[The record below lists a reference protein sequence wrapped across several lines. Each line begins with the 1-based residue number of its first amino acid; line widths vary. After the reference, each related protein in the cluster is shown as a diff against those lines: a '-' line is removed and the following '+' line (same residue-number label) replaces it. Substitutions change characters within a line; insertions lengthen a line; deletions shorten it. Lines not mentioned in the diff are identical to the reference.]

1 MLAPIDVVRFVA
13 LKMGVRQPDQLVLT
27 PKDAELVGK
36 QLRGKQ
42 VRSSHNER
50 KWRIRGV
57 ADKSARTSRFEDDE
71 GNSITVA
78 EYFFR
83 QYNIVLRL
91 PDLPCLRV
99 GRDSDPVEMPMELCS
114 FLPGQAKHELSADH
128 KVAMIRE
135 TCAPPDARLES
146 LRSIVAGLGKD
157 ETSRAFGVATE
168 VGLKA
173 VPARIL
179 DPLPLVYRDMQGHEA
194 AVHPDTYKGQWNMRS
209 RGADLAM
216 ARCCPPLTTW
226 VIISFVRKEMMTDQ
240 VHDLGRGSNTGRRP
254 HTPTHTPRTPPRI
267 AHHPL
272 TARSP
277 PAHHPLL
284 PLDRSSSSS
293 SRGSSASRSSA
304 ASPSWNLAR

>member
-240 VHDLGRGSNTGRRP
+240 VHDRTRLEHRAPPAYP
-254 HTPTHTPRTPPRI
+254 HAYPTHAPT
-267 AHHPL
+267 H
-272 TARSP
+272 RSP
-277 PAHHPLL
+277 PAHRPLL

>member
-57 ADKSARTSRFEDDE
+57 AEKSARTSRFEDDE

-99 GRDSDPVEMPMELCS
+99 GRDSDRRDGCRGV
-114 FLPGQAKHELSADH
+114 
-128 KVAMIRE
+128 
-135 TCAPPDARLES
+135 DA
-146 LRSIVAGLGKD
+146 
-157 ETSRAFGVATE
+157 
-168 VGLKA
+168 
-173 VPARIL
+173 
-179 DPLPLVYRDMQGHEA
+179 
-194 AVHPDTYKGQWNMRS
+194 PDTLR
-209 RGADLAM
+209 
-216 ARCCPPLTTW
+216 W
-226 VIISFVRKEMMTDQ
+226 VCERLVVD
-240 VHDLGRGSNTGRRP
+240 GRR
-254 HTPTHTPRTPPRI
+254 REMG
-267 AHHPL
+267 A
-272 TARSP
+272 
-277 PAHHPLL
+277 
-284 PLDRSSSSS
+284 
-293 SRGSSASRSSA
+293 
-304 ASPSWNLAR
+304 